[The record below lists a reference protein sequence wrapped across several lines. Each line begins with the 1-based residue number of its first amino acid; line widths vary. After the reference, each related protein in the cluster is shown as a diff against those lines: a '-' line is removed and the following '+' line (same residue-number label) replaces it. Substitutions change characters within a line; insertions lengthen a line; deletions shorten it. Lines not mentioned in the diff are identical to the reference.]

1 MSFRKTLKP
10 LAVMLGATLAVAPLS
25 GFADDLPVKIGFAA
39 PLTGVNAG
47 YGKDLE
53 NGALLA
59 VEEANA
65 QKIKIGGQV
74 ANFRSS
80 PRRSGRPARRRAGGA
95 ETGGCECVGGGGP
108 LQLGSTI
115 PASQLYE
122 TAGIPVIDPAATN
135 PIITG
140 RGFAN
145 TFMVISTDAQNA
157 GNAGVYAVEV
167 TKAKRIAI
175 LDDRTAFG
183 QGEADEFEKAVKAHG
198 GTIVAHEYTNNQ
210 AVDFSTQLTA
220 IKATNADLIFF
231 GGLDSPAAGVA
242 KRMNSGLTAQLVGG
256 GGVMDPEFIKLAGD
270 AADGAMAWEYGRPL
284 RSCRPARTSRNVQ
297 EALWRG
303 YPAYAPF
310 GYDAAWAAIKAMQQ
324 AKSTTP
330 ATYRPVL
337 KAISFEG
344 VTGPIAFDPNG
355 SLKNAGS
362 TLIGQERRVGA
373 DRDEGWRQLS
383 VTIASGW
390 MDSRQP
396 AGRPRAGRAR
406 YSRRGIAR
414 PPMTRARIQSIPASA
429 IRWT

>member
-1 MSFRKTLKP
+1 MCLQKMLKP
-10 LAVMLGATLAVAPLS
+10 LALFVGAAFAIAPLAS
-25 GFADDLPVKIGFAA
+25 FADDLPVKIGFAA
-39 PLTGVNAG
+39 PLTGANAG

-53 NGALLA
+53 NGVRLA
-59 VEEANA
+59 IEEANA
-65 QKIKIGGQV
+65 QKIKIGDKV
-74 ANFRSS
+74 AQFELVSEDDQAD
-80 PRRSGRPARRRAGGA
+80 PRIGVQAAQKLVDAGVAAVVGHFNSG
-95 ETGGCECVGGGGP
+95 T
-108 LQLGSTI
+108 TI
-115 PASQLYE
+115 PASQVYE
-122 TAGIPVIDPAATN
+122 QAGIPVIDPAATN

-175 LDDRTAFG
+175 IDDRTAFG

-198 GTIVAHEYTNNQ
+198 GNIVAHEYTNNQ

-231 GGLDSPAAGVA
+231 GGLDTQAAGVA
-242 KRMNSGLTAQLVGG
+242 KRMKQLGLTAQLVGG

-284 RSCRPARTSRNVQ
+284 SQLPGGKDFSEKFKKRFGVDILS
-297 EALWRG
+297 
-303 YPAYAPF
+303 YAPF

-330 ATYRPVL
+330 AAYRPVL
-337 KAISFEG
+337 KAISFDG

-362 TLIGQERRVGA
+362 TLYQVKNGTWVPI
-373 DRDEGWRQLS
+373 
-383 VTIASGW
+383 VTKGGGS
-390 MDSRQP
+390 
-396 AGRPRAGRAR
+396 
-406 YSRRGIAR
+406 
-414 PPMTRARIQSIPASA
+414 
-429 IRWT
+429 